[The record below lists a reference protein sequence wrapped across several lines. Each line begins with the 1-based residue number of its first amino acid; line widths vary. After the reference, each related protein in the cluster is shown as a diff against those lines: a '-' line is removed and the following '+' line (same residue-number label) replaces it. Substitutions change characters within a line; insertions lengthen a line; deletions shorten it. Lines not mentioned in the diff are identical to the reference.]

1 MIKSNITHN
10 IPYNNPHQF
19 YESTKNI
26 QRILLN
32 QSLYKEKYNPQKTT
46 KLTKTTPYYIEPQ

>member
-10 IPYNNPHQF
+10 IPHNNPHQF
-19 YESTKNI
+19 YESIKNI

-32 QSLYKEKYNPQKTT
+32 QSLYKEKYNPQTT
-46 KLTKTTPYYIEPQ
+46 AKLTKTTPYDIEPQ